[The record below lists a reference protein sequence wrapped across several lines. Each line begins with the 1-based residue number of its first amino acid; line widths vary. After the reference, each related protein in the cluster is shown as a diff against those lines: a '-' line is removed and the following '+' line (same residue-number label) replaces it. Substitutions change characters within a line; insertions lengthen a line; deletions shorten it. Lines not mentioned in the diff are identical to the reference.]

1 MEDAGHGGGDPSP
14 SLSETRG
21 RESARSSTPSP
32 RSAWRSRWPRA
43 RSRSTS
49 RWRRVSCS
57 TRCRVAVDP
66 ILLVGAGL
74 LGLCLGS
81 FLNVCILRL
90 AKEDKKQ
97 RSLFRP
103 PSTCPR
109 CGRRIAWRD
118 NIPVVSWL
126 LLRGRCRWCGQP
138 ISAQYPIIEAVVA
151 VLWVA
156 ALLAYGPTA
165 RFVEAAVLGTI
176 LLGIAIT
183 DARHYLIPDE
193 YNWTGLVLGLGLSLT
208 AGVPGFIEG
217 VLGAATG
224 FALLYAVGLVGGW
237 VFKEEAMGG
246 GDIKMMAM
254 EGAFVGWKGVL
265 LTVFAASVFGS
276 LVYVPL
282 LLRGRKRHVPFGV
295 FLGMGAAV
303 AFVFGPTIYDLYGR
317 FLGAG

>member
-1 MEDAGHGGGDPSP
+1 
-14 SLSETRG
+14 
-21 RESARSSTPSP
+21 
-32 RSAWRSRWPRA
+32 
-43 RSRSTS
+43 
-49 RWRRVSCS
+49 V
-57 TRCRVAVDP
+57 VADP

-97 RSLFRP
+97 RSLFHP

-118 NIPVVSWL
+118 NVPVVSWL
-126 LLRGRCRWCGQP
+126 LLHGRCRSCGHP
-138 ISAQYPIIEAVVA
+138 ISMQYPIIEAVVA
-151 VLWVA
+151 ILWIA
-156 ALLAYGPTA
+156 AMLAYGPTA
-165 RFVEAAVLGTI
+165 RFVEAVVLGTI

-254 EGAFVGWKGVL
+254 VGAFVGWKGVL
-265 LTVFAASVFGS
+265 LTIFAGALFGS

-282 LLRGRKRHVPFGV
+282 LVLGKRKRHVPFGV
-295 FLGMGAAV
+295 FLAMGATV
-303 AFVFGPTIYDLYGR
+303 AFVFGPAIYDWYRR
-317 FLGAG
+317 FLGAA